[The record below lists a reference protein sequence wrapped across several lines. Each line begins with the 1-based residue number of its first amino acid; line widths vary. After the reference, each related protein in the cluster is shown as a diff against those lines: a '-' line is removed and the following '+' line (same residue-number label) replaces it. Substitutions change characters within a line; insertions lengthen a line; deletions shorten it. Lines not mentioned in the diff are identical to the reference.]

1 VQKAEW
7 LHLNTE
13 LACQLGLSP
22 DDLASD
28 DGLAILAGNRVL
40 EGTHPLSMAYSGH
53 QFGGFSP
60 LLGDGR
66 AILLGEV
73 RDGNGRLWDI
83 QLKGAGLTPFSRPG
97 SDGRAWLGP
106 ILREY
111 VLSEAMHA
119 LGIPTTRALAAVSTG
134 QPIRRERLYPG
145 AILTRV
151 SQSHVRVG
159 TFEYLVSRRDHEG
172 LNILTQ
178 FVLERH
184 YPHRLGAENAAFAL
198 LEEVMQRQAELV
210 ASWLSVGFIH
220 GVMNTDNTSVIGT
233 TIDYG
238 PCAFLDAYD
247 PRKVFSSI
255 DHHGRYAYANQPRAA
270 HWNVAVLANALLPL
284 LGPDGRTSA
293 QEVISRFPDTFA
305 EAHLTHMRAKLG
317 LTSPEPADG
326 ALAADLLTTMASG
339 HADFTRSFR
348 GLGGLGQTASSADE
362 TWMSEFQN
370 PADAR
375 TWLKR
380 WRARLDRDATSEE
393 TRQGLMQQT
402 NPAYIPRNHRIEEM
416 IQAAVD
422 GNLNPL
428 HALLDVLSAPFDA
441 RDAMADYALAPQPN
455 QEVCQTFCGT

>member
-7 LHLNTE
+7 LHLNTK
-13 LACQLGLSP
+13 LARQLGLSP
-22 DDLASD
+22 DELASD
-28 DGLAILAGNRVL
+28 DGLAILAGNRVP
-40 EGTHPLSMAYSGH
+40 EGTHPLSMAYAGH

-73 RDGNGRLWDI
+73 RDGDGMLWDI

-145 AILTRV
+145 AILTRA

-172 LNILTQ
+172 LNVLTQ

-184 YPHRLGAENAAFAL
+184 YPHRLPAENSALAL

-238 PCAFLDAYD
+238 PCAFLDVYD
-247 PRKVFSSI
+247 PQKVYSSI

-270 HWNVAVLANALLPL
+270 HWNVAVLANALLPI
-284 LGPDGRTSA
+284 LGPDGPTTA
-293 QEVISRFPDTFA
+293 QEVIRRFPDTFA
-305 EAHLTHMRAKLG
+305 EAHLTRMRAKLG
-317 LTSPEPADG
+317 LVSSEDADG
-326 ALAADLLTTMASG
+326 ALAADLMTAMASG
-339 HADFTRSFR
+339 HADFTRTFR
-348 GLGGLGQTASSADE
+348 GLGGLGQTESAADE
-362 TWMSEFQN
+362 TWVAEFQD
-370 PADAR
+370 PANAR
-375 TWLKR
+375 AWLTR
-380 WRARLDRDATSEE
+380 WRARLGREATSEE
-393 TRQGLMQQT
+393 TRQGRMQQI

-416 IQAAVD
+416 IQSAVA
-422 GNLNPL
+422 GELAPL
-428 HALLDVLSAPFDA
+428 HTLLDVLSAPFDA
-441 RDAMADYALAPQPN
+441 RDAVADYALGPRPN